1 MDHSLTLRLAQY
13 DDWKVSYIIKK
24 RGLKNFVEKIWGWDE
39 NEQRQLHKVKF
50 RPEKT
55 QIIIFQKNE
64 IGYLTTQV
72 SDKEIYIENLI
83 LIPKFQNKGFGT
95 KLMNEISNKADQE
108 GKAVRLRVLGIN
120 KKAISFYN
128 YLGFE
133 IISESEHHYEMI
145 KLATAI
151 YKNNN

>member
-55 QIIIFQKNE
+55 QIIKFQKNE
-64 IGYLTTQV
+64 IGYL
-72 SDKEIYIENLI
+72 Y
-83 LIPKFQNKGFGT
+83 
-95 KLMNEISNKADQE
+95 
-108 GKAVRLRVLGIN
+108 
-120 KKAISFYN
+120 
-128 YLGFE
+128 
-133 IISESEHHYEMI
+133 
-145 KLATAI
+145 
-151 YKNNN
+151 